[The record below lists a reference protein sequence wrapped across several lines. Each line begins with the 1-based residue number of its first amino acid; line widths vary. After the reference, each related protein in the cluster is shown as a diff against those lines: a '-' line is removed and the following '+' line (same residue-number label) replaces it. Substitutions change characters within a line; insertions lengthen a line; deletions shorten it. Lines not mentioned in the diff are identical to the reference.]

1 MRAGSIFD
9 DARMRGWHMSK
20 QHSVE
25 ASGKPRTHL
34 PILCLLAGM
43 TILSLFPL
51 DVLLP
56 AYSSMARHFSKTPAD
71 IAASISVFTGF
82 FAVSQL
88 VVGPLSDALG
98 RRTLLLLGFTL
109 VVLSTL
115 GCAQAPTYETF
126 LVCRALQAVGCSTFV
141 LSQALI
147 QDFFQEADRHRL
159 RIYLVSFSGVLIS
172 LSPLIGTLLEA
183 YYDWPASFYLSAAL
197 AFSLILLVIF
207 CYPAEN
213 RGRREG
219 FGAAFNSYRFIVKE
233 KKFLLYWA
241 LSGFAF
247 ACHFSFIIVSP
258 LIFVGDFNLD
268 NYTYSLIL
276 LAYGLAY
283 IGGGLLA
290 RYMATR
296 LSVARQI
303 AFGLALILFAGLAL
317 LGSVI
322 AEVRS
327 IATVLMPMIICTAGT
342 TLVRPAATSQAMR
355 LFADNAGAAGAA
367 GATLVFLTGA
377 LSSAL
382 VSQWDSNLYAALAL
396 LFITLSGAGLMLN
409 PWGDTARQ
417 A

>member
-1 MRAGSIFD
+1 
-9 DARMRGWHMSK
+9 
-20 QHSVE
+20 
-25 ASGKPRTHL
+25 
-34 PILCLLAGM
+34 M
-43 TILSLFPL
+43 TVLSLFPL

-56 AYSSMARHFSKTPAD
+56 AYSSIARHFSKTPAD
-71 IAASISVFTGF
+71 IAASISVFTGV

-88 VVGPLSDALG
+88 VVGPLSDAVG
-98 RRTLLLLGFTL
+98 RRALLLLGFTL

-115 GCAQAPTYETF
+115 ACAHTQTYEVF
-126 LVCRALQAVGCSTFV
+126 LVFRALQAVGCSTFV

-159 RIYLVSFSGVLIS
+159 RIYLTSFSGVLIS
-172 LSPLIGTLLEA
+172 LSPLIGTLLQA

-197 AFSLILLVIF
+197 ALMLILLVIF
-207 CYPAEN
+207 YYPVEN
-213 RGRREG
+213 KSRHNG
-219 FGAAFNSYRFIVKE
+219 FCAAFSSYQFIVRE
-233 KKFLLYWA
+233 KQFLLYWA

-258 LIFVGDFNLD
+258 LIFVGDFKLD

-283 IGGGLLA
+283 ISGGFLA
-290 RYMATR
+290 RYIATR
-296 LSVARQI
+296 MTVARQI

-317 LGSVI
+317 LGSVV
-322 AEVRS
+322 AGARS
-327 IATVLMPMIICTAGT
+327 IATILAPMIICTAGT

-382 VSQWDSNLYAALAL
+382 VTQWTSNLYAALAL
-396 LFITLSGAGLMLN
+396 LFITLGSAGLTLN
-409 PWGDTARQ
+409 AYGDSKKR
-417 A
+417 